1 MNKWEDSFKKNEQ
14 SCHCSDNYG
23 LFVPNRQLSLIV
35 AGLLFLAF
43 SIFMTGYF
51 LGKKNVVEQFSEK
64 IQQEAFADQVYTSV
78 LAAAQENE
86 QNTNNGIVIADA
98 DAIEMPGNLVD
109 QTINSSFAPISYS
122 AKATKDTQEIISSLA
137 ENALSQEV
145 SSAHYY
151 AQLIGFGTEK
161 AAQLFVNKLAI
172 KGIETEVKKRTSKT
186 VKGRT
191 SYWYQVVTTTYT
203 NKNELM
209 VLVDKIA
216 KEENIKD
223 ASIRISSPAYASLQ
237 PGTQA

>member
-1 MNKWEDSFKKNEQ
+1 MNKWEDSFKKSEQ
-14 SCHCSDNYG
+14 TCRCSDNYG

-64 IQQEAFADQVYTSV
+64 IQQEAFADQVYTAV
-78 LAAAQENE
+78 LASTQENE
-86 QNTNNGIVIADA
+86 QDANHAIVVADVTV
-98 DAIEMPGNLVD
+98 IEAPTQITD
-109 QTINSSFAPISYS
+109 QTIHSSFAKAS
-122 AKATKDTQEIISSLA
+122 ADMQEIAIAQTESTIASEELSSG
-137 ENALSQEV
+137 
-145 SSAHYY
+145 HYY

-161 AAQLFVNKLAI
+161 AAQLFVNKLAT
-172 KGIETEVKKRTSKT
+172 KGIETEVKKRVSKT

-191 SYWYQVVTTTYT
+191 SYWYQVVTTTYA

-223 ASIRISSPAYASLQ
+223 ASIRVC
-237 PGTQA
+237 